1 MMPGNSFHVLG
12 EHTNNIISS
21 IRHHSTKG
29 KSDNEFAWIS
39 AQPLLEP
46 LLNMHAASYM
56 SVITYLNIN
65 VMTWSYLILRAIPAI
80 HEINALREVF

>member
-1 MMPGNSFHVLG
+1 MAQSAVLKLRKYTVKL
-12 EHTNNIISS
+12 ENMSS
-21 IRHHSTKG
+21 IR
-29 KSDNEFAWIS
+29 SDNGFAWII